1 MALFGMVLEPHW
13 WWMALALIL
22 GIAEIIAP
30 GVFLIWIGAAALITG
45 LLAWLLPL
53 PIPAQFVVFAAG
65 AVGAVYVGRRYLHQH
80 PTESADPLLNDR
92 TSRLIGRQV
101 TVVEA
106 IAGGEGKVKVG
117 DSVWLAMGPDA
128 PVGQRVT
135 IIGADGNRLRVS
147 AE

>member
-1 MALFGMVLEPHW
+1 MITWL
-13 WWMALALIL
+13 LAL
-22 GIAEIIAP
+22 
-30 GVFLIWIGAAALITG
+30 
-45 LLAWLLPL
+45 LLPL